1 MAKLTLQARR
11 EMPQTLTLRPPA
23 ATSPA
28 LSAKDPGAQ
37 STSSSPSLAVPTS
50 AGSSSGGIHRSIK
63 DTWSSRNRSST
74 STNITPPILS
84 PAYSESGASTYEVP
98 LTPFSAVPTNF
109 SRHHPQ
115 FQFLDSPDEVDGDH
129 SDDLS
134 GTYRGLPISA
144 SSTFVIDGAS
154 TDSLPRPCSFGDLV
168 MSGHRSTSW
177 FDSSPTG
184 DTTSATLSK
193 PFLLLG
199 ETDDTDVLAAPHLPY
214 STDLSRQRVPSSN
227 DSLGDTETSSEFSPS
242 TSLVSVRIARL
253 IQRETFATPGLDLS
267 SDQLEGGGATQ
278 ATSTG
283 LVGNPTS
290 PLTPVLME
298 TEWISGSIPRVAG
311 DEPSPRPSA
320 SPRTMAMR
328 RKDVSAL
335 EPSRPLSEV
344 FLSDLSEADAT
355 VRMRTILGPKTRIIS
370 PAPWDDPD
378 GVAPG
383 VQDEPAPSTKFRKSA
398 NTRRTEPNKPTSPNG
413 PPSPAKEN
421 LGFKARLGN
430 RSKSFSLLTGKKSPA
445 HEDTF
450 ESDAALNALM
460 PTSSPKAFG
469 TKATP
474 RINTGNA
481 INGTGLS
488 SPLSP
493 ALSVSSYGSNRT
505 PIPSSPDSA
514 ALSSID
520 SERSSILTL
529 AVPVASACVP
539 QSAHAD
545 VSSFAPTSSSSDLR
559 DEQSAGCVST
569 SALDERDPYY
579 VAADPDGYTSLSPR
593 CPMGNDAPMLPT
605 GPGKNYKLISLDEAR
620 KREEDRKA
628 AVAQRGQAAASSSSG
643 PRPDEPA
650 AKQDAY
656 DYSAERL
663 SASINGITISSPR
676 TNVPP
681 PATPGTAAKT
691 LKNRRS
697 GFLKRMMGVSEKT
710 EPIPRIPSLPQ
721 ASPTSASFP
730 QQVESSPSV
739 HSNLNESPSVIGPAS
754 PTSML
759 QSSFLP
765 RASSG
770 APPSRVAFSSMPVPD
785 PEHRLRNVRG
795 ADGAASAPSL
805 SLRPV
810 SMAFSAGL
818 PSELMAEIE
827 AAEMKEAKLSALSAD
842 TVMRNTAALRS
853 PHAPS
858 FVSDTTYASSF
869 ETAPTSPDVHT
880 PLTSVFPVPPSQAPT
895 SLKIVSPS
903 RGRPWEVER
912 AELEETI
919 RLLRA
924 QLYDQE
930 CECPECGHEFKPV
943 LTTPSTPMSPSVV
956 DRPRFPGHAA
966 FGSARVLF

>member
-1 MAKLTLQARR
+1 MAKQTLQARR
-11 EMPQTLTLRPPA
+11 EMPQTLTLHPLA

-28 LSAKDPGAQ
+28 FSAKDPGAQ
-37 STSSSPSLAVPTS
+37 STSSPSLAVPTG
-50 AGSSSGGIHRSIK
+50 AGSSSDGIHRSIK
-63 DTWSSRNRSST
+63 DAWGLRDRSST
-74 STNITPPILS
+74 STNFTPPILS
-84 PAYSESGASTYEVP
+84 PAYSESSGSTYEVP

-115 FQFLDSPDEVDGDH
+115 FQFLNSPDEVDGDH
-129 SDDLS
+129 SDDLG
-134 GTYRGLPISA
+134 GTDRGLPISA

-168 MSGHRSTSW
+168 MSGHGSTSS

-184 DTTSATLSK
+184 DTTSSTLSK
-193 PFLLLG
+193 PFLLFG
-199 ETDDTDVLAAPHLPY
+199 VTNDTDVLVVPPLRY
-214 STDLSRQRVPSSN
+214 SPDVSRQRVPSSN
-227 DSLGDTETSSEFSPS
+227 DSLGDTETSSAFSPS
-242 TSLVSVRIARL
+242 TSLASVRIARL

-283 LVGNPTS
+283 LVGYPAS
-290 PLTPVLME
+290 PVTPVLME
-298 TEWISGSIPRVAG
+298 TEWISRSIPRVAG
-311 DEPSPRPSA
+311 DEPSPRPSP

-328 RKDVSAL
+328 RNDVPAL

-344 FLSDLSEADAT
+344 FLSDLSEADAS

-370 PAPWDDPD
+370 PAPWDYPD

-383 VQDEPAPSTKFRKSA
+383 VQDEPAPSAKFRKSA
-398 NTRRTEPNKPTSPNG
+398 NTRRTEPTKPTSPNG

-430 RSKSFSLLTGKKSPA
+430 RSKSFSLLTGKKLPA

-460 PTSSPKAFG
+460 PTSSPMALGSKA
-469 TKATP
+469 AA
-474 RINTGNA
+474 RINTGSTN
-481 INGTGLS
+481 NSTGLS

-505 PIPSSPDSA
+505 PIASSPESA
-514 ALSSID
+514 ALSPND

-539 QSAHAD
+539 QYAHAD
-545 VSSFAPTSSSSDLR
+545 ESSFAPTSSSSDLR

-569 SALDERDPYY
+569 SALGERDPYY
-579 VAADPDGYTSLSPR
+579 VAALPDGYTSLSAR
-593 CPMGNDAPMLPT
+593 SPMGNDAPILPT
-605 GPGKNYKLISLDEAR
+605 GPGKNYELISLDEAR
-620 KREEDRKA
+620 QREEDRKT
-628 AVAQRGQAAASSSSG
+628 AVAQRGQANASSSSG

-663 SASINGITISSPR
+663 SASTNGSTICSPR
-676 TNVPP
+676 TNIPP

-697 GFLKRMMGVSEKT
+697 GFLKRMMGVIEKT

-721 ASPTSASFP
+721 TSPTSASFP
-730 QQVESSPSV
+730 QQVESSHSV
-739 HSNLNESPSVIGPAS
+739 HSSLNESPSVIGPAS

-759 QSSFLP
+759 KSSFLP
-765 RASSG
+765 RVSSG
-770 APPSRVAFSSMPVPD
+770 APATRVAFSSMPVPD
-785 PEHRLRNVRG
+785 PEHRLRNGQG
-795 ADGAASAPSL
+795 ANGAASAPSL

-827 AAEMKEAKLSALSAD
+827 AAEMEEAKLSALSAD
-842 TVMRNTAALRS
+842 TVMRNTPALRS

-858 FVSDTTYASSF
+858 FVSDTTYTSSAF
-869 ETAPTSPDVHT
+869 ETAPTSPDVYT
-880 PLTSVFPVPPSQAPT
+880 PLTSVFAVPPSTAPT

-930 CECPECGHEFKPV
+930 CECPECGHEFRHV
-943 LTTPSTPMSPSVV
+943 LTAPSTPMSPSVV
-956 DRPRFPGHAA
+956 DRPRFHGHAA